1 MSLVGERSA
10 AAPIQESPE
19 QKTRRPAP
27 NLLPNHLTPAEGKGG
42 PSWHPLARQHLLLVQ
57 KARGRSYPLA
67 SVAWAGEEC
76 LEWILR
82 RFLLSETFFLI
93 IVNSLFELYAFDFR
107 TFFRRCV
114 VPSCAVAAASTWPT
128 RVDTLNTG
136 AAESPA
142 KAS

>member
-1 MSLVGERSA
+1 M
-10 AAPIQESPE
+10 P
-19 QKTRRPAP
+19 
-27 NLLPNHLTPAEGKGG
+27 
-42 PSWHPLARQHLLLVQ
+42 
-57 KARGRSYPLA
+57 
-67 SVAWAGEEC
+67 
-76 LEWILR
+76 WILR

-107 TFFRRCV
+107 KFFPRCV

-128 RVDTLNTG
+128 RVDTLDRG